1 MSEEIKVAGNA
12 IIAAGILGGIIGS
25 LLTVLF
31 THRLTVWRERRAGIN
46 ADKKAYCALIHG
58 LVDSAKACDTPN
70 MVRCEIRRTLY
81 ETHARFRQNL
91 TGKRLIAYD
100 KAWDNLR
107 NTTPEEMGGNFF
119 DMNSPELKKVQELLI
134 GRFEA
139 LRKIIQET

>member
-1 MSEEIKVAGNA
+1 VSDEINPIMDIARLV
-12 IIAAGILGGIIGS
+12 AAGIVGGLVAKFAAHKLAGS
-25 LLTVLF
+25 
-31 THRLTVWRERRAGIN
+31 RERRAGIN
-46 ADKKAYCALIHG
+46 ADKKTYCALIHG

-119 DMNSPELKKVQELLI
+119 DMNSPELKKVQQLLI

>member
-1 MSEEIKVAGNA
+1 MDIARLV
-12 IIAAGILGGIIGS
+12 AAGIVGGLVATFAAHKLAGS
-25 LLTVLF
+25 
-31 THRLTVWRERRAGIN
+31 RERRAGIN
-46 ADKKAYCALIHG
+46 ADKKTYCALIHG

-119 DMNSPELKKVQELLI
+119 DMNSPELKKVQQLLI

-139 LRKIIQET
+139 LREIIQET